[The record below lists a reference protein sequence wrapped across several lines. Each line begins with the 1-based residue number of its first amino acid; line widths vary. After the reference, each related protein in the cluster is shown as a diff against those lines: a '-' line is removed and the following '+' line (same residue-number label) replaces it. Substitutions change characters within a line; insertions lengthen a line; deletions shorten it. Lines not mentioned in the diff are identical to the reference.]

1 MPIVRLVIF
10 AIMCAAA
17 LWSDVSMAAP
27 LGKDE
32 ANAFYGQCMKT
43 PDGRISPDTQ
53 NEFCA
58 CKSAHMMQTM
68 SQEDYKT
75 LQHENSSGR
84 VMLNKVLIAVHGPCL
99 SAPLAEIQYNRC
111 LDDPRVNLATQ
122 QIDRGQ
128 VCACMSLKIGEWLAP
143 SGPDVMA
150 QTISENPFVR
160 EPLEPM
166 MEGTAYKEEEYEI
179 MLDCFQS
186 VLTR

>member
-1 MPIVRLVIF
+1 MPIVRLAIF
-10 AIMCAAA
+10 AAMLAVTLWTGMAA
-17 LWSDVSMAAP
+17 AAP
-27 LGKDE
+27 LGKEE

-43 PDGRISPDTQ
+43 PDDRISPDTK

-68 SQEDYKT
+68 SREDYKT
-75 LQHENSSGR
+75 LQQEGSAGR

-99 SAPLAEIQYNRC
+99 STPLAEVQYNRC

-122 QIDRGQ
+122 QIDRGL
-128 VCACMSLKIGEWLAP
+128 VCACMSQKIGEWLAQ

-150 QTISENPFVR
+150 QTISGNPFVT
-160 EPLEPM
+160 EPLEPV
-166 MEGTAYKEEEYEI
+166 MESTVYKEEQYEI

-186 VLTR
+186 ALTR